1 MLFRSRLPVPCEA
14 LEEVYESHVLL
25 AYMQSADGR
34 IISRRRYDVA
44 IAAINQVER
53 EKGQAEKEARREGR

>member
-1 MLFRSRLPVPCEA
+1 MPCEA